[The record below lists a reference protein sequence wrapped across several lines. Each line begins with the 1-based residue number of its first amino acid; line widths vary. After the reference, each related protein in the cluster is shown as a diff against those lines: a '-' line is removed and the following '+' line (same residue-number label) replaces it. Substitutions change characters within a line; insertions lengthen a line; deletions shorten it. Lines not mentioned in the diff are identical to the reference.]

1 MDQEKVGSFIR
12 DIRKRNGLTQKQFAE
27 KYGVTYQAVSK
38 WENGKNLPDISLLR
52 KIASDYNVSIE
63 SIMDGKSE
71 VKRKIDIKFVYL
83 GLFII
88 AIFLLILVTLNSGS
102 GDFTFK
108 TISSSCDSFIVNGSI
123 SYNKKK
129 SAIMLSEIEYCGEA
143 IDKMY
148 SYIECNLYEKN
159 GTGFHL
165 IDSNHYEGN
174 DITLV
179 DYLKGVKF
187 NTDNYVGMCK
197 DYDNDNLYIRIGTG
211 TNKDDV
217 VYHDIPLKLSSCD
230 K

>member
-12 DIRKRNGLTQKQFAE
+12 NIRKRNGLTQKQFAE

-71 VKRKIDIKFVYL
+71 VKRKIDIKFIYL

-88 AIFLLILVTLNSGS
+88 AIILLILVTVNSGS

-123 SYNKKK
+123 SFITSFISSLVTLFTALVFSCY
-129 SAIMLSEIEYCGEA
+129 MLSQKEYLIYGLKKVLNAYFSKSKSDKILGICTLSNNTFSKFVSGQCLEA
-143 IDKMY
+143 
-148 SYIECNLYEKN
+148 
-159 GTGFHL
+159 L
-165 IDSNHYEGN
+165 ILGVIFFVVLSIFRFPYALLISLLTS
-174 DITLV
+174 ITL
-179 DYLKGVKF
+179 LE
-187 NTDNYVGMCK
+187 
-197 DYDNDNLYIRIGTG
+197 LE
-211 TNKDDV
+211 
-217 VYHDIPLKLSSCD
+217 
-230 K
+230 

>member
-1 MDQEKVGSFIR
+1 
-12 DIRKRNGLTQKQFAE
+12 
-27 KYGVTYQAVSK
+27 
-38 WENGKNLPDISLLR
+38 
-52 KIASDYNVSIE
+52 
-63 SIMDGKSE
+63 
-71 VKRKIDIKFVYL
+71 
-83 GLFII
+83 
-88 AIFLLILVTLNSGS
+88 
-102 GDFTFK
+102 
-108 TISSSCDSFIVNGSI
+108 
-123 SYNKKK
+123 
-129 SAIMLSEIEYCGEA
+129 
-143 IDKMY
+143 MY

-230 K
+230 KQ